1 MQEGQT
7 IVRVQGVITTLRALH
22 GEQRSRTRRRMW
34 GQAVSE
40 IPNPK
45 DTIHMVI
52 DQGDDE
58 IEQFVYEVPADAAKH
73 LQIGQ
78 RVVIEI
84 KMGATP

>member
-22 GEQRSRTRRRMW
+22 GEQRRRGRRMW
-34 GQAVSE
+34 GQAISE
-40 IPNPK
+40 SPNPN
-45 DTIHMVI
+45 DTIHMVV

-58 IEQFVYEVPADAAKH
+58 IEQFVYEVPAETAKH

-84 KMGATP
+84 KMGATS